1 MSDIKKRAERNGK
14 IRRTMSQIDQT
25 IAKLERMK
33 TEYIQSANEAKSRGE
48 LASYNLC
55 KSGINAT
62 ITQIRRAKEMKLNLD
77 ITAELQRM
85 GDSNAD
91 FLSSMSMI
99 AKRISK
105 INRKSNFVKLQ
116 KEIDIALTGVEQAQA
131 GLDGFL
137 KNTDAAFAAI
147 SQAPGALNDNQLEEL
162 INGHVTERDLMM
174 DDQIKELQDKL
185 NGGKKSAETQE
196 PERMREGGAGAPK
209 TSEADAKPAIAK
221 PVPAPSGAFDFGA
234 GKSKPM
240 PASVKNLISDI
251 TLGDIEKPCVFIR
264 QTNGDSV
271 GIEFSEFPHIIITG
285 EPNAMQDRIVCA
297 LASSFSAARLR
308 LVLADFGSG
317 RLCNYDG
324 MTQLAA
330 NTIADADEF
339 APMLSELKAEALRRY
354 DLFTAS
360 GVNDI
365 NEYIASGGK
374 LPYIVLVINEFGE
387 VTNDMRTENELLR
400 IAKSSCAVGIYTVL
414 YTGDANAISSDF
426 DGISAARIDFTS
438 SDEFTLNGSGKYAE
452 PEFDERLKA
461 AIIAAQSGGVL

>member
-62 ITQIRRAKEMKLNLD
+62 ITQIRRAKEMRLNLD

-116 KEIDIALTGVEQAQA
+116 KEIDIALSGVEQAQA

-174 DDQIKELQDKL
+174 DDQIKELQEKL
-185 NGGKKSAETQE
+185 GGGKKSEQAQE
-196 PERMREGGAGAPK
+196 PERVREGGENAPQP
-209 TSEADAKPAIAK
+209 SEKAKPAIAK
-221 PVPAPSGAFDFGA
+221 PTPAPQGAYDFGA

-240 PASVKNLISDI
+240 PAGVKNLVSEI
-251 TLGDIEKPCVFIR
+251 TLGDMEKPCVFIR
-264 QTNGDSV
+264 QANGDVVS
-271 GIEFSEFPHIIITG
+271 IEFSEYPHIIITG
-285 EPNAMQDRIVCA
+285 EPNSMQDRITCA
-297 LASSFSAARLR
+297 LAASFSAARLR

-330 NTIADADEF
+330 NTVADADEF

-354 DLFTAS
+354 DLFTNS

-365 NEYIASGGK
+365 NEYIAAGGK
-374 LPYIVLVINEFGE
+374 LPYIVLIVNEFGE
-387 VTNDMRTENELLR
+387 VTGDMRTENELLR
-400 IAKSSCAVGIYTVL
+400 IAKSSGAVGIYTVL
-414 YTGDANAISSDF
+414 YTGDKSVISSGF
-426 DGISAARIDFTS
+426 DGIGAARIDFTS
-438 SDEFTLNGSGKYAE
+438 GDEFTLGGSGKYVE

-461 AIIAAQSGGVL
+461 AVIAAQSGGVL

>member
-196 PERMREGGAGAPK
+196 PERMREGGASAPK
-209 TSEADAKPAIAK
+209 ANETDAKPAIAK
-221 PVPAPSGAFDFGA
+221 PVPASSGAFDFGA
-234 GKSKPM
+234 GRSKPM

-251 TLGDIEKPCVFIR
+251 TLGDMEKPCVFIR

-400 IAKSSCAVGIYTVL
+400 IAKSSGAVGIYTVL

-426 DGISAARIDFTS
+426 DGIGAARIDFTS

-452 PEFDERLKA
+452 PEFDDRLKA

>member
-196 PERMREGGAGAPK
+196 PERMREGGAGVPK
-209 TSEADAKPAIAK
+209 ANETDAKPAIAK

-251 TLGDIEKPCVFIR
+251 TLGDMEKPCVFIR

-308 LVLADFGSG
+308 FVLADFGSG

-365 NEYIASGGK
+365 NEYIAAGGK

-400 IAKSSCAVGIYTVL
+400 IAKSSGAVGIYTVL

-452 PEFDERLKA
+452 PEFDDRLKA

>member
-1 MSDIKKRAERNGK
+1 
-14 IRRTMSQIDQT
+14 
-25 IAKLERMK
+25 
-33 TEYIQSANEAKSRGE
+33 
-48 LASYNLC
+48 
-55 KSGINAT
+55 
-62 ITQIRRAKEMKLNLD
+62 
-77 ITAELQRM
+77 
-85 GDSNAD
+85 
-91 FLSSMSMI
+91 
-99 AKRISK
+99 
-105 INRKSNFVKLQ
+105 
-116 KEIDIALTGVEQAQA
+116 
-131 GLDGFL
+131 
-137 KNTDAAFAAI
+137 
-147 SQAPGALNDNQLEEL
+147 
-162 INGHVTERDLMM
+162 
-174 DDQIKELQDKL
+174 
-185 NGGKKSAETQE
+185 
-196 PERMREGGAGAPK
+196 
-209 TSEADAKPAIAK
+209 
-221 PVPAPSGAFDFGA
+221 
-234 GKSKPM
+234 M

-297 LASSFSAARLR
+297 LSSSFSAARLR

-438 SDEFTLNGSGKYAE
+438 RDEFTLNGSGKYAE

>member
-62 ITQIRRAKEMKLNLD
+62 ITQIRRAKEMKLNRD

-209 TSEADAKPAIAK
+209 ANETDAKPAIAK

-285 EPNAMQDRIVCA
+285 VPNAMQDRIVCA

-308 LVLADFGSG
+308 FVLADFGSG

-426 DGISAARIDFTS
+426 DGIGAARIDFAS
-438 SDEFTLNGSGKYAE
+438 GDEFTMNGSGKYAE

>member
-196 PERMREGGAGAPK
+196 TERMREGGASAPK
-209 TSEADAKPAIAK
+209 ANETDAKPAIAK
-221 PVPAPSGAFDFGA
+221 PVPAPSG
-234 GKSKPM
+234 
-240 PASVKNLISDI
+240 KNLISDI

-285 EPNAMQDRIVCA
+285 VPNAMQDRIVCA

-308 LVLADFGSG
+308 FVLADFGSG

-360 GVNDI
+360 GVNNI
-365 NEYIASGGK
+365 NEYIAAGGK
-374 LPYIVLVINEFGE
+374 MPYIVLVINEFGE
-387 VTNDMRTENELLR
+387 VANDMRTENELLR
-400 IAKSSCAVGIYTVL
+400 IAKSSGAVGIYTVL

-426 DGISAARIDFTS
+426 DGIGAARIDFAS
-438 SDEFTLNGSGKYAE
+438 GDEFTMNGSGKYAE

>member
-147 SQAPGALNDNQLEEL
+147 SQAPGALNDSQLEEL

-196 PERMREGGAGAPK
+196 TERMREGGASAPK
-209 TSEADAKPAIAK
+209 ANETDAKPAIAK

-285 EPNAMQDRIVCA
+285 VPNAMQDRIVCA

-308 LVLADFGSG
+308 FVLADFGSG

-360 GVNDI
+360 GVNNI
-365 NEYIASGGK
+365 NEYIAAGGK
-374 LPYIVLVINEFGE
+374 MPYIVLVINEFGE
-387 VTNDMRTENELLR
+387 VANDMRTENELLR
-400 IAKSSCAVGIYTVL
+400 IAKSSGAVGIYTVL

-426 DGISAARIDFTS
+426 DGIGAARIDFAS
-438 SDEFTLNGSGKYAE
+438 GDEFTMNGSGKYAE

>member
-185 NGGKKSAETQE
+185 NGGKKSADTQE
-196 PERMREGGAGAPK
+196 PERMREGGASAPK
-209 TSEADAKPAIAK
+209 ANETDAKPAIAK

-285 EPNAMQDRIVCA
+285 VPNAMQDRIVCA

-387 VTNDMRTENELLR
+387 VANDMRTENELLR
-400 IAKSSCAVGIYTVL
+400 IAKSSGAVGIYTVL

-426 DGISAARIDFTS
+426 DGIGAARIDFTS
-438 SDEFTLNGSGKYAE
+438 GDEFTMNGSGKYAE